1 MNIEAYLESLS
12 NIPFYWLIL
21 IALAATFAEN
31 LLPPLPS
38 DATLVAAAVIT
49 GITEQSIIPIIIA
62 STIGS
67 TLGFWL
73 MFLLGRKFHRKI
85 IGTNKIKFISGES
98 IEKVENLFKRWGF
111 KLVVANRFMSGTR
124 AIVSFFAGMAGL
136 PLTKTIILSGVSSFF
151 WYGILSLSGY
161 YFGNDWRTFAN
172 YLQIY
177 NKAVIVIIVLLVII
191 AASFWFTK
199 KFKKDEVK
207 K

>member
-1 MNIEAYLESLS
+1 MSMETYLESLS

-21 IALAATFAEN
+21 IALTATFAEN
-31 LLPPLPS
+31 LLPFLPS
-38 DATLVAAAVIT
+38 DVVFIAAAVIT

-62 STIGS
+62 GTTGS

-73 MFLLGRKFHRKI
+73 MFLLGRKFDRKI

-98 IEKVENLFKRWGF
+98 IEKVENLFKKWGF

-136 PLTKTIILSGVSSFF
+136 PLTKTMILSGVSSFF

-161 YFGNDWRTFAN
+161 YFGNDWRTFVD

-177 NKAVIVIIVLLVII
+177 NKTVILIIVLFVII
-191 AASFWFTK
+191 AASFWFIK
-199 KFKKDEVK
+199 KSRKGQ
-207 K
+207 